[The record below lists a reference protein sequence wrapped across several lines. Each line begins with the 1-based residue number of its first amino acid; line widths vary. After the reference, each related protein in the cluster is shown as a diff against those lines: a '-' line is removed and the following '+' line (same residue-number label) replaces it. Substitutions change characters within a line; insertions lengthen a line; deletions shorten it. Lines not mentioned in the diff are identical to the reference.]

1 VLRGVEDN
9 KAFAKGLNNT
19 VTAWDLLLIMEALAN
34 GKAVDAASSAAMIKI
49 LMDQELTDKIP
60 KKLPPAVKVASKS
73 GSITAVSHD
82 SGIVYLPDG
91 RKYVLVLLS
100 KGVRDLDDV
109 NNTLANVSRLV
120 YDFMMQQ

>member
-1 VLRGVEDN
+1 
-9 KAFAKGLNNT
+9 
-19 VTAWDLLLIMEALAN
+19 
-34 GKAVDAASSAAMIKI
+34 
-49 LMDQELTDKIP
+49 
-60 KKLPPAVKVASKS
+60 VKVASKS

-100 KGVRDLDDV
+100 KGVQSYDEV

-120 YDFMMQQ
+120 YDFMVQ